1 MLNYLYLLL
10 NLLSF
15 LIPFAYSFE
24 KRMNFISQ
32 WKAVVVSLAIVSSI
46 FIFWDIIFTINGVWG
61 FNPDYLLGINI
72 LHLPIEE
79 WMFFLLIPY
88 ASFFI
93 HYSLQ
98 YFFPK
103 VQLSIKLTQIITIL
117 LIASSLVVALF
128 NWDKAYTLVNYSFF
142 SLILL
147 IGIMKGKHLL
157 QRFYVSYPI
166 ILIPFLLINGILT
179 GSFIE
184 NEVVWY
190 NDMENL
196 GIRLFTIP
204 IEDFAYAFSMIFLNV
219 FLIEYW
225 RKKLKLPALKTRI

>member
-1 MLNYLYLLL
+1 MNYLYLLL

-147 IGIMKGKHLL
+147 IGIMK
-157 QRFYVSYPI
+157 
-166 ILIPFLLINGILT
+166 
-179 GSFIE
+179 
-184 NEVVWY
+184 
-190 NDMENL
+190 
-196 GIRLFTIP
+196 
-204 IEDFAYAFSMIFLNV
+204 
-219 FLIEYW
+219 
-225 RKKLKLPALKTRI
+225 

>member
-1 MLNYLYLLL
+1 
-10 NLLSF
+10 
-15 LIPFAYSFE
+15 
-24 KRMNFISQ
+24 MNFISQ
-32 WKAVVVSLAIVSSI
+32 WKAVLLSLITVTTI
-46 FIFWDIIFTINGVWG
+46 FIAWDVVFTINGVWG

-103 VQLSIKLTQIITIL
+103 FQLSIKSTQIITVL
-117 LIASSLVVALF
+117 LIGLVLF
-128 NWDKAYTLVNYSFF
+128 AAVFNMNKAYTFVNYSFLNVVLF
-142 SLILL
+142 LGLIKAKK
-147 IGIMKGKHLL
+147 IL
-157 QRFYVSYPI
+157 QRFYLSYLI
-166 ILIPFLLINGILT
+166 ILIPFIIVNGVLT

-190 NDMENL
+190 NNEENL
-196 GIRLFTIP
+196 GLRFFTIP
-204 IEDFAYAFSMIFLNV
+204 IEDFGYAFSMIFLNV
-219 FLIEYW
+219 YLIEYW
-225 RKKLKLPALKTRI
+225 RKKLKLPALKTRV

>member
-1 MLNYLYLLL
+1 
-10 NLLSF
+10 
-15 LIPFAYSFE
+15 
-24 KRMNFISQ
+24 MNFISQ
-32 WKAVVVSLAIVSSI
+32 WKAVLLSLITVTTI
-46 FIFWDIIFTINGVWG
+46 FIAWDVVFTINGVWG

-103 VQLSIKLTQIITIL
+103 VQLSIKSTQIITVL
-117 LIASSLVVALF
+117 LIGLVLF
-128 NWDKAYTLVNYSFF
+128 AAVFNKNKAYTFVNYSFLSVVLF
-142 SLILL
+142 LGLIKAKK
-147 IGIMKGKHLL
+147 IL
-157 QRFYVSYPI
+157 QRFYLSYLI
-166 ILIPFLLINGILT
+166 ILIPFIIVNGVLT

-190 NDMENL
+190 NNEENL
-196 GIRLFTIP
+196 GMRFFTIP
-204 IEDFAYAFSMIFLNV
+204 IEDFGYAFSMIFLNV
-219 FLIEYW
+219 YLIEYW
-225 RKKLKLPALKTRI
+225 RKKLKLPALKTRV

>member
-1 MLNYLYLLL
+1 
-10 NLLSF
+10 
-15 LIPFAYSFE
+15 
-24 KRMNFISQ
+24 
-32 WKAVVVSLAIVSSI
+32 
-46 FIFWDIIFTINGVWG
+46 
-61 FNPDYLLGINI
+61 
-72 LHLPIEE
+72 
-79 WMFFLLIPY
+79 
-88 ASFFI
+88 
-93 HYSLQ
+93 
-98 YFFPK
+98 
-103 VQLSIKLTQIITIL
+103 
-117 LIASSLVVALF
+117 
-128 NWDKAYTLVNYSFF
+128 
-142 SLILL
+142 
-147 IGIMKGKHLL
+147 IMKGKHLL